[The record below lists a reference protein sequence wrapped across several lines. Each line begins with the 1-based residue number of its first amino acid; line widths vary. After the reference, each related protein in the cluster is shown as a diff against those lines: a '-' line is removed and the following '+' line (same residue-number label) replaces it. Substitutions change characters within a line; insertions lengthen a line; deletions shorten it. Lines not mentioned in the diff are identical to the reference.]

1 MLRRRSKATARAV
14 TWAAIERALEL
25 LSCAKILEVLRVR
38 AESRLLLEEVID
50 PADHK
55 LQVLHPALRHRPRL
69 TKSSDSVGTEIV
81 ERV

>member
-1 MLRRRSKATARAV
+1 MTTRAV
-14 TWAAIERALEL
+14 IWPAIERALEL
-25 LSCAKILEVLRVR
+25 LSCAKIVEVLRVR

-55 LQVLHPALRHRPRL
+55 LQVLHPAFRHRSRL
-69 TKSSDSVGTEIV
+69 AKSSDGVGAEIV